1 MVNAVSPL
9 VAASTVQ
16 QTSSRTSPKTLNF
29 ARTVCATKY
38 FAANQHVAVTSSVP
52 KTALFQ
58 MIPRMKLCAA
68 AVLALTLVESKP
80 RGCHYCSSELLQH
93 TDEQMNL
100 TLSVWC
106 TCQHWL
112 TCYWPSPMFFLGPW
126 IAVRNPGDD
135 ATCCQPTCLSYEKC
149 TQQGFVKDSAKDSKK
164 CLPGPLTCLKQ
175 SPWFRKGKK
184 SLKGRE
190 TCGWSNGGRV
200 FVTKHTTHGL
210 RWSQR

>member
-16 QTSSRTSPKTLNF
+16 QTSWRTSPKTLNF

-52 KTALFQ
+52 KKALFQ

-100 TLSVWC
+100 TSSVWC

-112 TCYWPSPMFFLGPW
+112 TCYWPSPIFLGGPGSQFGIQAMMQHAASPHVW
-126 IAVRNPGDD
+126 AMRSVRNRASWKIPPKT
-135 ATCCQPTCLSYEKC
+135 ARSACQAHWLAWNKAHD
-149 TQQGFVKDSAKDSKK
+149 FVKVKN
-164 CLPGPLTCLKQ
+164 
-175 SPWFRKGKK
+175 PWKEGE
-184 SLKGRE
+184 LVDEAMVEGY
-190 TCGWSNGGRV
+190 
-200 FVTKHTTHGL
+200 L
-210 RWSQR
+210 